1 MLDYLG
7 IELLDAFSEYY
18 LLRYRQAKERG
29 FDKEDQKF
37 YWLYLELKERLLVIG
52 QARRYLKTFPS
63 FMSSSSEE
71 LIFQSV
77 TSYIASLFKPDRI
90 GAIQRNDDDIHPFFN
105 DQNPYWVQMNEAF
118 DSMDINYD
126 TANLPLLYLDLSEY
140 VVRAI
145 RLYLQI
151 REVRFHTIDKGKFE
165 MLSKVAG
172 NLNASA

>member
-52 QARRYLKTFPS
+52 QARRYLKTLPS

-71 LIFQSV
+71 ITFLRMIQSPPFMRNLFSSSKNLITQLREKM
-77 TSYIASLFKPDRI
+77 YIKNS
-90 GAIQRNDDDIHPFFN
+90 Q
-105 DQNPYWVQMNEAF
+105 V
-118 DSMDINYD
+118 
-126 TANLPLLYLDLSEY
+126 
-140 VVRAI
+140 
-145 RLYLQI
+145 
-151 REVRFHTIDKGKFE
+151 
-165 MLSKVAG
+165 
-172 NLNASA
+172 